1 MNNFS
6 SHPLITNSQQYVFQ
20 KKFISI
26 HSEDRDILKYPISSS
41 FEIELPQDYLNVQ
54 SVKLSSWSFPS
65 NYYVFSISQI
75 NFIFVFPALS
85 VHKHRNSSSKVEPNP
100 NGMQ

>member
-41 FEIELPQDYLNVQ
+41 FEIESVQ
-54 SVKLSSWSFPS
+54 LHWIRSPTLYFT
-65 NYYVFSISQI
+65 
-75 NFIFVFPALS
+75 
-85 VHKHRNSSSKVEPNP
+85 
-100 NGMQ
+100 